1 MKRKMLLPS
10 AFLTVMLLCQAPPMS
25 RADEKESQK
34 PDQAPEVQN
43 EAKDKEDDADKE
55 QEPDADSPDQLSP
68 EEFKERMK
76 KKEAADKATV
86 AKMMKVFS
94 SLEGEWTGQEEL
106 KFEDASTPPLQW
118 KDQWKGV
125 YTMGSK
131 YFEMTGKTA
140 GEDMNSEY
148 KWICTYDVEAQRYR
162 AWYFGDNAINQ
173 YVGMLSEDGKHVV
186 WRTRSRVTGAESEFT
201 MQAEGNRLKCRGT
214 DTLPNGDLFS
224 TQTSEYTRKRVDL

>member
-25 RADEKESQK
+25 RADEKENQK
-34 PDQAPEVQN
+34 PDQAAEVQK
-43 EAKDKEDDADKE
+43 EGKDKEDDADKE

-76 KKEAADKATV
+76 KKEADDKATV
-86 AKMMKVFS
+86 AKMMKVFAA
-94 SLEGEWTGQEEL
+94 LEGEWTGQEEL

-173 YVGMLSEDGKHVV
+173 YVGMLSEDG
-186 WRTRSRVTGAESEFT
+186 
-201 MQAEGNRLKCRGT
+201 
-214 DTLPNGDLFS
+214 
-224 TQTSEYTRKRVDL
+224 